1 MTECPYH
8 LNEFKHLD
16 VDLGGAEEDFD
27 LGFKFEKRDARQPFW
42 VLYVSYYSTT
52 PGPISRGTLH
62 YALGGSDES
71 DEFQQRKL
79 LARAKPAMA
88 SALRILKA
96 GQPFESRSDAP
107 QFV

>member
-16 VDLGGAEEDFD
+16 VDLGGAEEGFD

-52 PGPISRGTLH
+52 SGRVSRGTLH
-62 YALGGSDES
+62 YALSGSEES
-71 DEFQQRKL
+71 DEAQQQEL
-79 LARAKPAMA
+79 LARAKSPMA
-88 SALRILKA
+88 DALRTLKA
-96 GQPFESRSDAP
+96 GQPLQSRSDDP

>member
-8 LNEFKHLD
+8 LNDFRHLD
-16 VDLGGAEEDFD
+16 VDLGGAEEGFD

-52 PGPISRGTLH
+52 PGPVSRGTLH
-62 YALGGSDES
+62 YALSGSDES
-71 DEFQQRKL
+71 DEVQQREL
-79 LARAKPAMA
+79 LARAKPALA
-88 SALRILKA
+88 GVLRTLQA
-96 GQPFESRSDAP
+96 GQPFQSGSDDP